1 MSIPRR
7 TGLTNDKVQ
16 VSPPMVHLVLCKRV
30 WYLLYAF
37 EFDIYLICLTRVAL
51 IIYMR
56 TTDLIALRLNVKDS
70 KLIKT

>member
-1 MSIPRR
+1 
-7 TGLTNDKVQ
+7 
-16 VSPPMVHLVLCKRV
+16 MVHLVLCKRV